1 MQSCSVKSAGPL
13 PDPIKAE
20 LRGGEGWLNLPGKCS
35 LEIVENGTV
44 SLSAA
49 FNKDS
54 KGIAL

>member
-1 MQSCSVKSAGPL
+1 MKSAGPL

-54 KGIAL
+54 KGTAL